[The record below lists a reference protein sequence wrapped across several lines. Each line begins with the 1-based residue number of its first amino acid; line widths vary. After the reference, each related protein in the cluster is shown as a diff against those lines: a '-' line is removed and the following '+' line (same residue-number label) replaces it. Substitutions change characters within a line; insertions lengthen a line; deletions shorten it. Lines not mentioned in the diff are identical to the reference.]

1 MNVVTMVGR
10 LSKDV
15 ELRFTQSGKAVG
27 NFTLAVNRE
36 YAREGEPKADFFPIV
51 VWGRQ
56 AETCNEYISKGYLVG
71 VRGRLQVRSFDGK
84 DGSKRY
90 VTEIVADNVS
100 FLAAA
105 KSSVG
110 AAVSA
115 AMSEEVAA
123 AEIPL

>member
-105 KSSVG
+105 KGSAG
-110 AAVSA
+110 AAASA
-115 AMSEEVAA
+115 C
-123 AEIPL
+123 

>member
-56 AETCNEYISKGYLVG
+56 AETCNEHISKGYLVG

-105 KSSVG
+105 KGSAG
-110 AAVSA
+110 AAASA
-115 AMSEEVAA
+115 PMPGEVAA
-123 AEIPL
+123 EEIPL